1 MTILK
6 KAFAVLTSCALML
19 SLAACNSEPQKTI
32 VEKPEDISDHAIV
45 VDYLGMAVELPDAI
59 YDRLGEQVFPTANSP
74 AAPEGVTVNGQVL
87 FLYQSGAVYDRVLEL
102 QSTGEAMSEEEYLT
116 LSEQAGNLC
125 AITSIKAD
133 TLGENNLADCTGF
146 ENNELIGELGGN
158 SFYLSNDNLSPESLS
173 EEDAADL
180 QAMKDSLPELAS
192 NLVLYTPIES
202 TVQGV
207 EEGAVITGFST
218 TDLDGNAVDS
228 SILSE
233 AKLTVLNVWATY
245 CTPCVNEMPD
255 LETLSQNYKDKGV
268 QVVGLVA
275 DVFDDEEK
283 KAEAKEILSAT
294 GVTYVNLLPDTVLD
308 DSLLYDITGTPTTL
322 FLDSEGKILKIVEG
336 TRDLDALTEMVDE
349 LLAAQE

>member
-19 SLAACNSEPQKTI
+19 SLAACNSEPQETI

-158 SFYLSNDNLSPESLS
+158 SFYLSNDNLTLESLN

-180 QAMKDSLPELAS
+180 QAMKDSLPELAA
-192 NLVLYTPIES
+192 NLVLYTPID
-202 TVQGV
+202 TTAKGV

>member
-19 SLAACNSEPQKTI
+19 SLAACNSEPQETI
-32 VEKPEDISDHAIV
+32 VEKTRGHLRSRHRCGLSGHGSGTA
-45 VDYLGMAVELPDAI
+45 DAI

-74 AAPEGVTVNGQVL
+74 IAPEGVTVNGQVL

-202 TVQGV
+202 TAQGV

>member
-19 SLAACNSEPQKTI
+19 SLAACNSEPQETI

-59 YDRLGEQVFPTANSP
+59 YDRLGEQVFPTANNP
-74 AAPEGVTVNGQVL
+74 IAPEGVTVNGQVL

-133 TLGENNLADCTGF
+133 TLGENNLTDCTGF

-180 QAMKDSLPELAS
+180 QAMKDSLTELAS

-202 TVQGV
+202 TAQGV

>member
-19 SLAACNSEPQKTI
+19 SLAACNSEPQEAI

-202 TVQGV
+202 TAQGV

>member
-19 SLAACNSEPQKTI
+19 SLAACNSEPQETI

-102 QSTGEAMSEEEYLT
+102 QSTGEAMSEAEYLT

-202 TVQGV
+202 TAQGV
-207 EEGAVITGFST
+207 EEGAVVTGFST

-255 LETLSQNYKDKGV
+255 LETLSQNSTDKGV

>member
-19 SLAACNSEPQKTI
+19 SLAACNSEPQETI

-102 QSTGEAMSEEEYLT
+102 QSTGEAMSEAEYLT

-202 TVQGV
+202 TAQGV

-283 KAEAKEILSAT
+283 KTEAKEILSAT

>member
-1 MTILK
+1 MTLLK
-6 KAFAVLTSCALML
+6 KAFAVLTGCALML
-19 SLAACNSEPQKTI
+19 SLAACNSEPQETI

-202 TVQGV
+202 TAQSV

>member
-1 MTILK
+1 MTLLK

-19 SLAACNSEPQKTI
+19 SLAACNSEPQETI

-102 QSTGEAMSEEEYLT
+102 QSTGEAMSEAEYLT

-180 QAMKDSLPELAS
+180 QAMKDSLPKLAS

-202 TVQGV
+202 TAQGV

>member
-19 SLAACNSEPQKTI
+19 SLAACNSEPQETI

-133 TLGENNLADCTGF
+133 TLGENSLADCTGF

-158 SFYLSNDNLSPESLS
+158 SFYLSNDNLTLESLN

-202 TVQGV
+202 TAQGV

>member
-19 SLAACNSEPQKTI
+19 SLAACNSEPQETI
-32 VEKPEDISDHAIV
+32 VEKPKDISDHAIV

-202 TVQGV
+202 TAQGV

-255 LETLSQNYKDKGV
+255 LETLSQNYKDKDV

>member
-1 MTILK
+1 MQNDRKLFRFRL
-6 KAFAVLTSCALML
+6 FALLVG
-19 SLAACNSEPQKTI
+19 I
-32 VEKPEDISDHAIV
+32 
-45 VDYLGMAVELPDAI
+45 
-59 YDRLGEQVFPTANSP
+59 
-74 AAPEGVTVNGQVL
+74 
-87 FLYQSGAVYDRVLEL
+87 
-102 QSTGEAMSEEEYLT
+102 
-116 LSEQAGNLC
+116 LC
-125 AITSIKAD
+125 AAHVFAQQQI
-133 TLGENNLADCTGF
+133 
-146 ENNELIGELGGN
+146 
-158 SFYLSNDNLSPESLS
+158 
-173 EEDAADL
+173 
-180 QAMKDSLPELAS
+180 
-192 NLVLYTPIES
+192 

-207 EEGAVITGFST
+207 VKDETGEGVPGASVIQEGTSNGVT

>member
-19 SLAACNSEPQKTI
+19 SLAACNSEPQETI

-133 TLGENNLADCTGF
+133 TLGENNLAGCTGF

-202 TVQGV
+202 TAQGV

-255 LETLSQNYKDKGV
+255 LETLSQNYKDRGV

-349 LLAAQE
+349 LLAAQD

>member
-19 SLAACNSEPQKTI
+19 SLAACNSEPQETI

-87 FLYQSGAVYDRVLEL
+87 FLYQSGVVYDRVLEL

>member
-19 SLAACNSEPQKTI
+19 SLAACNSEPQETI
-32 VEKPEDISDHAIV
+32 VEKSEDISDHAIV

-87 FLYQSGAVYDRVLEL
+87 CLYQSGAVYDRVLEL

-202 TVQGV
+202 TAQGV

>member
-19 SLAACNSEPQKTI
+19 SLAACNSEPQETI

-146 ENNELIGELGGN
+146 ENNKLIGELGGN

-180 QAMKDSLPELAS
+180 QAMKGSLPELAS

-202 TVQGV
+202 TAQGV

>member
-1 MTILK
+1 MTLLK

-19 SLAACNSEPQKTI
+19 SLAACNSEPQETI

-173 EEDAADL
+173 GEDAADL

-202 TVQGV
+202 TAQGV
-207 EEGAVITGFST
+207 EEGAVVTGFST

>member
-1 MTILK
+1 
-6 KAFAVLTSCALML
+6 
-19 SLAACNSEPQKTI
+19 
-32 VEKPEDISDHAIV
+32 
-45 VDYLGMAVELPDAI
+45 
-59 YDRLGEQVFPTANSP
+59 
-74 AAPEGVTVNGQVL
+74 
-87 FLYQSGAVYDRVLEL
+87 
-102 QSTGEAMSEEEYLT
+102 
-116 LSEQAGNLC
+116 
-125 AITSIKAD
+125 
-133 TLGENNLADCTGF
+133 
-146 ENNELIGELGGN
+146 
-158 SFYLSNDNLSPESLS
+158 
-173 EEDAADL
+173 
-180 QAMKDSLPELAS
+180 MKDSLPELAS

-202 TVQGV
+202 TAQGV

-336 TRDLDALTEMVDE
+336 TRGLDALTEMVDE

>member
-1 MTILK
+1 MTLLK
-6 KAFAVLTSCALML
+6 KAFAVLTGCALML
-19 SLAACNSEPQKTI
+19 SLAACNSEPQETI

-102 QSTGEAMSEEEYLT
+102 QSTGEAMSEAEYLT

-192 NLVLYTPIES
+192 NLVLYTPIEN
-202 TVQGV
+202 TAQGV
-207 EEGAVITGFST
+207 EEGVVITGFST

>member
-19 SLAACNSEPQKTI
+19 SLAACNSEPQETI
-32 VEKPEDISDHAIV
+32 VEKPEDISDRAIV
-45 VDYLGMAVELPDAI
+45 VDYMGMAVELPDAI
-59 YDRLGEQVFPTANSP
+59 YNLRGTQVFPIFSTP

-202 TVQGV
+202 TAQGV

-218 TDLDGNAVDS
+218 TDLDGNAVDG

>member
-19 SLAACNSEPQKTI
+19 SLAACNSEPQETI

-133 TLGENNLADCTGF
+133 TLGENNLVDCTGF

-202 TVQGV
+202 TAQGV

>member
-19 SLAACNSEPQKTI
+19 SLAACNSEPQETI

-133 TLGENNLADCTGF
+133 TLGESNLADCTGF

-202 TVQGV
+202 TAQGV